1 MSQLNIKGLVSTIKG
16 TSAYAPIVEAIN
28 NAIYSIEKSGRDD
41 GEIVVTLHRDKQKL
55 PLPSGDGDDQ
65 SLPEINSVTVT
76 DNGEGFTDS
85 NLKHFD
91 TAYTDHK
98 VTVGGKGF
106 GRFLFLHHFND
117 VYIESVYGL
126 KDGSFM
132 SRSFELGKS
141 EDIVYGLKEE
151 DSFAKDSSTSI
162 KLTTLVEGKLDK
174 KLSTVSR
181 KILERILIHF
191 SRSDF
196 TVPNIVVEDEH
207 GDSLILNELVTGEKY
222 AEIKLLDKD
231 SVTLGEG
238 EQAQTFEVTS
248 YKIWFPE
255 NQKSKISLTSH
266 YLEVTQTP
274 IEEYI
279 NEFEGGFSG
288 EFESRNGEKSNRYI
302 IKLYVTGEYLDSNVS
317 TERAKFDFGNT
328 GDKIYP
334 FGKRD
339 IEIEVAKL
347 AEEKFKNEV
356 KTRRDDKKEKVESF
370 VKDSRQYLAR
380 YESRIDLG
388 SLPLNP
394 KPEDIEIALEKERIK
409 HERDI
414 EIKAE
419 TLVNSDAKNLVN
431 KKTEE
436 LISEITE
443 SNKDNLARYVAHRSS
458 VISIFEKSLEVNK
471 DGKYTAEEIV
481 HDLIYPI
488 RSDSDKVPPGHQNLW
503 LVDERLNFTDFISS
517 DQQMSKKNKKRG
529 DLFIFHNKI
538 AFRAGDDKQQPVT
551 ILEFKK
557 PGRDDFVNPS
567 SKEDPVD
574 QVVRYVRDI
583 KAGKFKTSGRPIH
596 TDKNTQF
603 YGYIIVDFTEKVKKW
618 ASEEKDF
625 TPMPDGLGYY
635 KWWSNINL
643 YIEIISWDKLIKD
656 AKLRNMIFTQK
667 LGIGK

>member
-1 MSQLNIKGLVSTIKG
+1 VSQLNIKGLVATISG
-16 TSAYAPIVEAIN
+16 TSVYAPIVEAIN

-41 GEIVVTLHRDKQKL
+41 GEIVITLHREKQKL
-55 PLPSGDGDDQ
+55 PLGDTDGDDL
-65 SLPEINSVTVT
+65 SLPDITSVTIT
-76 DNGEGFTDS
+76 DNGEGFNDE

-98 VTVGGKGF
+98 VVVGGKGF
-106 GRFLFLHHFND
+106 GRFLFLRHFND
-117 VYIESVYGL
+117 VYVTSSYR
-126 KDGSFM
+126 DGSKFFE
-132 SRSFELGKS
+132 RKFELGKG
-141 EDIVYGLKEE
+141 EDIVYALKESE
-151 DSFAKDSSTSI
+151 SSAKDSSTSV
-162 KLTTLVEGKLDK
+162 KLSSANEGKLDK

-196 TVPNIVVEDEH
+196 TVPNIIVEDEN
-207 GDSLILNELVTGEKY
+207 GGSLVLNELVTGEKY
-222 AEIKLLDKD
+222 AEIKLIDRD
-231 SVTLGEG
+231 SITLGEDDK
-238 EQAQTFEVTS
+238 AQTFEVTS

-274 IEEYI
+274 IEEYV

-302 IKLYVTGEYLDSNVS
+302 IKLYVTGSYLDAHVS
-317 TERAKFDFGNT
+317 TERAKFDFGNSA
-328 GDKIYP
+328 DSIYP
-334 FGKRD
+334 FGKKD
-339 IEIEVAKL
+339 IEHEVAKL
-347 AEEKFKNEV
+347 AEKKFRSEV
-356 KTRRDDKKEKVESF
+356 KTRRDDKKEKIENF
-370 VKDSRQYLAR
+370 VKNSRPYLAR
-380 YESRIDLG
+380 YESKVDVG

-394 KPEDIEIALEKERIK
+394 RPEDIEVALEKERIR

-414 EIKAE
+414 EVKTE

-431 KKTEE
+431 KQTEN
-436 LISEITE
+436 LIAEITE

-488 RSDSDKVPPGHQNLW
+488 RSDSDSVPAGHQNLW
-503 LVDERLNFTDFISS
+503 LVDERLNFTEYISS
-517 DQQMSKKNKKRG
+517 DQQMSSENKKRG

-538 AFRAGDDKQQPVT
+538 AFRAGDEKQHPVT

-557 PGRDDFVNPS
+557 PGRDDFANRS
-567 SKEDPVD
+567 SDEDPVD
-574 QVVRYVRDI
+574 QVVGYVRDI
-583 KAGKFKTSGRPIH
+583 RAGKFKTKGRPIH
-596 TDKNTQF
+596 TDENTQF
-603 YGYIIVDFTEKVKKW
+603 YGYVVVDFTDKVKKW

-643 YIEIISWDKLIKD
+643 YIEVLSWDKILKD
-656 AKLRNMIFTQK
+656 AKLRNLIFTQK
-667 LGIGK
+667 LGINK